1 MTILLLL
8 LIMNGNQSERVE
20 LYGQIEFR
28 FTLGGDDEEHKSIAS
43 RLSKLVS
50 AMLASGLLTVVV
62 VGGCCS
68 GLLVLGG
75 LSTTE
80 VEAGTGKLPP
90 GWSR

>member
-1 MTILLLL
+1 
-8 LIMNGNQSERVE
+8 MNGNRMLERVE
-20 LYGQIEFR
+20 LCGQIEFR

-62 VGGCCS
+62 GGCS
-68 GLLVLGG
+68 TVLVVVGG

-80 VEAGTGKLPP
+80 LEAGTGKLPP
-90 GWSR
+90 PPV